1 MAKSADFEKVV
12 VESGREQDR
21 SRSKQIFRG
30 LTSGGAARTSTSFA
44 TMGALRDVVFVNSK
58 NISRISQPILKIV
71 TRLGWIVILSGLIF
85 WIAGSVLGWQELLLA
100 SSVCIALIIICIGF
114 VLGRVAL
121 DVEIELN
128 PIRVVVGD
136 PVAGQVRFAN
146 NTSRRT
152 TSVDLELPVGGGLAR
167 FKVGALSPGD
177 SGDEVFVVTT
187 ERRGVIKVGPPSSV
201 KNDPVG
207 LLVRKV
213 SGETVK
219 ELMVYPRTIDIPPF
233 GSGLL
238 RDLEGLTTKEVS
250 PSDLAFHSLRDY
262 VPGDDRRFIHWKS
275 SAKIGQLQIRQFLD
289 TRRSSISVIVDSR
302 PSSYGDSEE
311 YEVAIQVAGSV
322 ALRAARDGLA
332 SFISIGDLAA
342 TSAVPHMIL
351 DVLARAQLSE
361 SAPTLAS
368 KTSQVASR
376 VPDTTMAVL
385 VGGSLSTNQEV
396 LGAGARFGESV
407 RILDLRIDFNSPSSI
422 VANGRTTL
430 VRLHQLR
437 DLPIVVASGGS
448 V

>member
-1 MAKSADFEKVV
+1 MVKNADFDNVP
-12 VESGREQDR
+12 VESGPAQDR

-30 LTSGGAARTSTSFA
+30 LTSNGAARTSTSFA

-58 NISRISQPILKIV
+58 NISRISRPILRLV
-71 TRLGWIVILSGLIF
+71 TKLGWIVILSGLVF
-85 WIAGSVLGWQELLLA
+85 WIAGAMLGWHELLLGA
-100 SSVCIALIIICIGF
+100 SVCIVLIIICIGF

-146 NTSRRT
+146 KTSRRT
-152 TSVDLELPVGGGLAR
+152 TSVDLELPVGAGLAR
-167 FKVGALSPGD
+167 FKVGALAPGG
-177 SGDEVFVVTT
+177 SGDEVFVVAT

-201 KNDPVG
+201 KSDPVG

-213 SGETVK
+213 SGQSMK
-219 ELMVYPRTIDIPPF
+219 ELMVFPRTIDIPPF

-302 PSSYGDSEE
+302 SSSYGDPEE
-311 YEVAIQVAGSV
+311 FEVAIQVAGSI
-322 ALRAARDGLA
+322 ALRAVRDGLA

-351 DVLARAQLSE
+351 DVLARAELSE
-361 SAPTLAS
+361 SAPTLIS
-368 KTSQVASR
+368 KTSQVASK
-376 VPDTTMAVL
+376 VTDTTMAIL
-385 VGGSLSTNQEV
+385 VGGSLSLNQDV
-396 LGAGARFGESV
+396 LRAGARFGESV
-407 RILDLRIDFNSPSSI
+407 RILDLRIDMNSTSSI
-422 VANGRTTL
+422 VTNGRTTL
-430 VRLHQLR
+430 VRLRQLR
-437 DLPIVVASGGS
+437 DLPIVIASGGS